1 MPKNEGIQ
9 ATAVGTQIAKEATQ
23 QAVGKQS
30 NAEAGRDVVITEQE
44 LAAQVKPLISTNQYL
59 RGFCCF

>member
-1 MPKNEGIQ
+1 MAPYPSLCQKMKAFRLQLWVHNR
-9 ATAVGTQIAKEATQ
+9 KEATQ

-44 LAAQVKPLISTNQYL
+44 QLHKVKP
-59 RGFCCF
+59 

>member
-30 NAEAGRDVVITEQE
+30 NADAGRDVVITEQE
-44 LAAQVKPLISTNQYL
+44 LAAH
-59 RGFCCF
+59 R